1 MAKWA
6 PHLLGLL
13 TPVSAAV
20 TLVIGGW
27 WMITPIILLL
37 GLYPFLDS
45 IAGSSTV
52 HDVEQEGRGH
62 NVIVHLHG
70 LMVPIVVVCLL
81 YRVSVGL
88 GSISIIVPTLSA
100 GLATGAAGVVAAH
113 ELGHRR
119 PRSVSWWLG
128 RLDLLCVLYLHF
140 TVEHNHTHHK
150 HWARK
155 VDPTSSPW
163 GRSVYGHLVRT
174 VPKQFRNAYNIRKKD
189 TTISVIIEIALLI
202 SLALSGLSFLA
213 AFVGQALVAIY
224 LLEFVNFIQHH
235 GLERGEDERPHAGHA
250 WESRT
255 RWSRY
260 TLMNLPLHAAHHL
273 RSSTPYERLRPY
285 DESPQLPGG
294 YYQMFW
300 IALIPPLFNRLM
312 QTSANHSGG
321 VGGA

>member
-6 PHLLGLL
+6 PHLIGLL
-13 TPVSAAV
+13 TPVSAAIA
-20 TLVIGGW
+20 LVVGGW
-27 WMITPIILLL
+27 WMLTPIVLLL

-45 IAGSSTV
+45 IAGSSTI
-52 HDVEQEGRGH
+52 HDVEEEGRGH

-70 LMVPIVVVCLL
+70 ILVPVVVVCLL
-81 YRVSVGL
+81 YRISAGL
-88 GSISIIVPTLSA
+88 GSIPMVIPVLST

-119 PRSVSWWLG
+119 PRSASWWLG
-128 RLDLLCVLYLHF
+128 RLDLLSVLYLHF

-150 HWARK
+150 HWARE

-174 VPKQFRNAYNIRKKD
+174 VPRQLRNAYRIRKKD
-189 TTISVIIEIALLI
+189 TTVSILVEITLLA
-202 SLALSGLSFLA
+202 SLAIWGLPYLV
-213 AFVGQALVAIY
+213 AFVGQAFVAIY

-235 GLERGEDERPHAGHA
+235 GLQRGEDERPNAGHA

-312 QTSANHSGG
+312 QRSARHSGG

>member
-1 MAKWA
+1 MSRWA
-6 PHLLGLL
+6 PHLVGLL
-13 TPVSAAV
+13 TPLSAAV
-20 TLVIGGW
+20 SLLVGGW
-27 WMITPIILLL
+27 WMLTPIVLLL
-37 GLYPFLDS
+37 GLYPFLDTL
-45 IAGSSTV
+45 AGSSTV
-52 HDVEQEGRGH
+52 HDVEYEGRGH
-62 NVIVHLHG
+62 NAIVHMHG
-70 LMVPIVVVCLL
+70 ILVPAVVLCLL
-81 YRVSVGL
+81 YRVWTGL
-88 GSISIIVPTLSA
+88 GEIPLIVPTLSA

-119 PRSVSWWLG
+119 PRSSSWWLG

-174 VPKQFRNAYNIRKKD
+174 VPKQLRNAYRIRKKD
-189 TTISVIIEIALLI
+189 TTLSLTIEAALLV
-202 SLALSGLSFLA
+202 SLAFLGLPYLV
-213 AFVGQALVAIY
+213 AFVGQAFVAIY

-235 GLERGEDERPHAGHA
+235 GLERGDNERPHAGHA

-273 RSSTPYERLRPY
+273 RASTPYERLRPY

-312 QTSANHSGG
+312 KRSANHSGG

>member
-6 PHLLGLL
+6 PHLIGLL
-13 TPVSAAV
+13 TPISAAV
-20 TLVIGGW
+20 TLLIGGW
-27 WMITPIILLL
+27 WMITPTVLLL

-52 HDVEQEGRGH
+52 HDVEEEGRGH

-70 LMVPIVVVCLL
+70 ILVPIVVICLL
-81 YRVSVGL
+81 YRIWSGL
-88 GSISIIVPTLSA
+88 GSVSIVIPALSA

-119 PRSVSWWLG
+119 PRSSSWWLG

-174 VPKQFRNAYNIRKKD
+174 VPQQLRNAYRIRKKD
-189 TTISVIIEIALLI
+189 TTISIFVEIALLT
-202 SLALSGLSFLA
+202 SLAVWGLPYLA
-213 AFVGQALVAIY
+213 AFVGQAFVAIY

-235 GLERGEDERPHAGHA
+235 GLERGEDERPNAGHA

-312 QTSANHSGG
+312 QKSANHSGG

>member
-13 TPVSAAV
+13 TPISAAV

-27 WMITPIILLL
+27 WMLTPTILLL

-52 HDVEQEGRGH
+52 HDVEEEGSGH
-62 NVIVHLHG
+62 NIIVHLHG
-70 LMVPIVVVCLL
+70 ILVPVVVVCLL
-81 YRVSVGL
+81 YRVWAGL
-88 GSISIIVPTLSA
+88 GSISIIVPALSA

-119 PRSVSWWLG
+119 PRSASWWLG
-128 RLDLLCVLYLHF
+128 RLDLLCVIYLHF

-174 VPKQFRNAYNIRKKD
+174 VPRQLRNAYRIRKKD
-189 TTISVIIEIALLI
+189 TTISVMIEVALIA
-202 SLALSGLSFLA
+202 SLAVWGLPYLA
-213 AFVGQALVAIY
+213 VFVGQAFVAIY

-300 IALIPPLFNRLM
+300 VALIPPLFHRLM
-312 QTSANHSGG
+312 QRSVNHSGG

>member
-202 SLALSGLSFLA
+202 SLALSGLPFLA

-235 GLERGEDERPHAGHA
+235 GLERGKDERPHAGHA

-273 RSSTPYERLRPY
+273 RSSTPYEKLRPY

>member
-6 PHLLGLL
+6 PHLIGLL
-13 TPVSAAV
+13 TPLSAVVSL
-20 TLVIGGW
+20 LVGGW
-27 WMITPIILLL
+27 WMLTPIVLLL

-45 IAGSSTV
+45 FVGSSTI
-52 HDVEQEGRGH
+52 HDVEEEGKGH
-62 NVIVHLHG
+62 DFIVHAHG
-70 LMVPIVVVCLL
+70 FFVPVVVLCLL
-81 YRVSVGL
+81 YRVLIGVD
-88 GSISIIVPTLSA
+88 SIPLLVPIISA
-100 GLATGAAGVVAAH
+100 GLATGASGVVAAH

-119 PRSVSWWLG
+119 PRSFSWWLG
-128 RLDLLCVLYLHF
+128 RLDLLSVMYLHF

-163 GRSVYGHLVRT
+163 GRSVYGHLIRT
-174 VPKQFRNAYNIRKKD
+174 VPRQLRNAYRIRPKD
-189 TTISVIIEIALLI
+189 TTISLSIEATLLI
-202 SLALSGLSFLA
+202 GLAICGLPYFA
-213 AFVGQALVAIY
+213 AFVGQALIAIY

-235 GLERGEDERPHAGHA
+235 GLERGEDERPNAGHA

-273 RSSTPYERLRPY
+273 RSSTPYQRLRPY

-312 QTSANHSGG
+312 QKSVDHSGG

>member
-6 PHLLGLL
+6 PHLLGLF
-13 TPVSAAV
+13 TPISAAV

-27 WMITPIILLL
+27 WMLTPTILLL

-52 HDVEQEGRGH
+52 HDVEEEGSGH
-62 NVIVHLHG
+62 NIIVHLHG
-70 LMVPIVVVCLL
+70 ILVPVVVVCLL
-81 YRVSVGL
+81 YRVWAGL
-88 GSISIIVPTLSA
+88 GSISIIVPALSA

-119 PRSVSWWLG
+119 PRSASWWLG
-128 RLDLLCVLYLHF
+128 RLDLLCVIYLHF

-174 VPKQFRNAYNIRKKD
+174 VPRQLRNAYRIRKKD
-189 TTISVIIEIALLI
+189 TTISVMIEVALIA
-202 SLALSGLSFLA
+202 SLAVWGLPYLA
-213 AFVGQALVAIY
+213 VFVGQAFVAIY

-300 IALIPPLFNRLM
+300 IALIPPLFHRLM
-312 QTSANHSGG
+312 QRSVNHSGG

>member
-1 MAKWA
+1 
-6 PHLLGLL
+6 
-13 TPVSAAV
+13 
-20 TLVIGGW
+20 
-27 WMITPIILLL
+27 
-37 GLYPFLDS
+37 
-45 IAGSSTV
+45 
-52 HDVEQEGRGH
+52 
-62 NVIVHLHG
+62 VIVHLHG
-70 LMVPIVVVCLL
+70 ILVPIVVICLL
-81 YRVSVGL
+81 YRIWAGL
-88 GSISIIVPTLSA
+88 GSVSIVIPAISA

-113 ELGHRR
+113 ELGHRK
-119 PRSVSWWLG
+119 PRSSSWWLG

-174 VPKQFRNAYNIRKKD
+174 VPRQLRNAYRIRKKD
-189 TTISVIIEIALLI
+189 TTISILVELVLLA
-202 SLALSGLSFLA
+202 SLAVWGLPYVA
-213 AFVGQALVAIY
+213 AFVGQAVVAIY

-235 GLERGEDERPHAGHA
+235 GLERGEDERPNAGHA

-312 QTSANHSGG
+312 QKSADHSGG

>member
-6 PHLLGLL
+6 PHLIGLL

-20 TLVIGGW
+20 TLLIGGW
-27 WMITPIILLL
+27 WMLTPIILLL
-37 GLYPFLDS
+37 GIYPFLDVL
-45 IAGSSTV
+45 AGSSTV
-52 HDVEQEGRGH
+52 HDVEEEGKGH

-70 LMVPIVVVCLL
+70 LLVPIVVICLL
-81 YRVSVGL
+81 YRVWDGL
-88 GSISIIVPTLSA
+88 GSISIIVPALSA

-113 ELGHRR
+113 ELGHRK
-119 PRSVSWWLG
+119 PRSPSWWLG

-174 VPKQFRNAYNIRKKD
+174 VPRQLRNAYRIRKKD
-189 TTISVIIEIALLI
+189 TTISVIIELALLA
-202 SLALSGLSFLA
+202 SLAYWGLPFLA
-213 AFVGQALVAIY
+213 AFVGQAIVAIY

-300 IALIPPLFNRLM
+300 IVLIPPLFNRLM
-312 QTSANHSGG
+312 QKSVNHSGG

>member
-1 MAKWA
+1 MTRWV
-6 PHLLGLL
+6 PHLIGLL
-13 TPVSAAV
+13 TPASAAI
-20 TLVIGGW
+20 TLLIGGW
-27 WMITPIILLL
+27 WMITPTVLLL
-37 GLYPFLDS
+37 GLYPFLDTL
-45 IAGSSTV
+45 AGSSTV
-52 HDVEQEGRGH
+52 HDVEEEGRGH
-62 NVIVHLHG
+62 NVIVHIHG
-70 LMVPIVVVCLL
+70 ILVPIVVICLL
-81 YRVSVGL
+81 YRVSIGL
-88 GSISIIVPTLSA
+88 DSISIVIPALSA

-119 PRSVSWWLG
+119 PRSTSWWLG
-128 RLDLLCVLYLHF
+128 RIDLLCVLYLHF

-174 VPKQFRNAYNIRKKD
+174 VPRQLRNAYRIRKKD
-189 TTISVIIEIALLI
+189 TTISLLVEMTLLVT
-202 SLALSGLSFLA
+202 LAVWGLPYLA
-213 AFVGQALVAIY
+213 AFVGQAVVAIY

-235 GLERGEDERPHAGHA
+235 GLERGEDERPNAGHA

-312 QTSANHSGG
+312 RKSADHSGG

>member
-1 MAKWA
+1 M
-6 PHLLGLL
+6 LL
-13 TPVSAAV
+13 SR
-20 TLVIGGW
+20 
-27 WMITPIILLL
+27 
-37 GLYPFLDS
+37 
-45 IAGSSTV
+45 SSTPP
-52 HDVEQEGRGH
+52 
-62 NVIVHLHG
+62 L
-70 LMVPIVVVCLL
+70 CLL
-81 YRVSVGL
+81 YRVWDGL
-88 GSISIIVPTLSA
+88 GSVSIIVPALSA

-119 PRSVSWWLG
+119 PRSASWWLG

-174 VPKQFRNAYNIRKKD
+174 VPKQLRNAFRIRRKD
-189 TTISVIIEIALLI
+189 TTISVIIELALLAY
-202 SLALSGLSFLA
+202 LALWGLPYLA
-213 AFVGQALVAIY
+213 VFVGQAFVAIY

-312 QTSANHSGG
+312 QKSANHSGG

>member
-6 PHLLGLL
+6 PHLLGLF
-13 TPVSAAV
+13 TPISAAV

-27 WMITPIILLL
+27 WMLTPAILLL

-52 HDVEQEGRGH
+52 HDVEEEGSGH
-62 NVIVHLHG
+62 NIIVHLHG
-70 LMVPIVVVCLL
+70 ILVPVVVVCLL
-81 YRVSVGL
+81 YRVWAGL
-88 GSISIIVPTLSA
+88 GSISIIVPALSA

-174 VPKQFRNAYNIRKKD
+174 VPRQFRNAYRIRKKD
-189 TTISVIIEIALLI
+189 TTISVMIEVALIA
-202 SLALSGLSFLA
+202 SLAVWGLPYLA
-213 AFVGQALVAIY
+213 VFVGQAFIAIY

-273 RSSTPYERLRPY
+273 RSSTPYERLCPY

-300 IALIPPLFNRLM
+300 IALIPPLFHRLM
-312 QTSANHSGG
+312 QRSVNHSGG

>member
-1 MAKWA
+1 MARWA
-6 PHLLGLL
+6 PHLIGLL
-13 TPVSAAV
+13 TPISAAV
-20 TLVIGGW
+20 TLLIGGW
-27 WMITPIILLL
+27 WMLTPIILLL

-52 HDVEQEGRGH
+52 HDVEEEGRGH

-70 LMVPIVVVCLL
+70 ILVPIVVICLL
-81 YRVSVGL
+81 YRIWAGL
-88 GSISIIVPTLSA
+88 GSVSIVIPAISA

-113 ELGHRR
+113 ELGHRK
-119 PRSVSWWLG
+119 PRSSSWWLG

-174 VPKQFRNAYNIRKKD
+174 VPRQLRNAYRIRKKD
-189 TTISVIIEIALLI
+189 TTISILVELALLT
-202 SLALSGLSFLA
+202 SLAVWGLPYLA
-213 AFVGQALVAIY
+213 AFVSQAVVAIY

-235 GLERGEDERPHAGHA
+235 GLERGEDERPNAGHA

-300 IALIPPLFNRLM
+300 IAL
-312 QTSANHSGG
+312 
-321 VGGA
+321 

>member
-6 PHLLGLL
+6 PHLLGLF
-13 TPVSAAV
+13 TPISAAV

-27 WMITPIILLL
+27 WMLTPTILLL

-52 HDVEQEGRGH
+52 HDVEEEGSGH
-62 NVIVHLHG
+62 NIIVHLHG
-70 LMVPIVVVCLL
+70 ILVPVVVVCLL
-81 YRVSVGL
+81 YRVWAGL
-88 GSISIIVPTLSA
+88 GSISIIVPALSA

-119 PRSVSWWLG
+119 PRSASWWLG
-128 RLDLLCVLYLHF
+128 RLDLLCVIYLHF

-174 VPKQFRNAYNIRKKD
+174 VPRQLRNAYRIRKKD
-189 TTISVIIEIALLI
+189 TTISVMIEVALIA
-202 SLALSGLSFLA
+202 SLAVWGLPYLA
-213 AFVGQALVAIY
+213 VFVGQAFVAIY

-285 DESPQLPGG
+285 DEAPQLPGG

-300 IALIPPLFNRLM
+300 IALIPPLFHRLM
-312 QTSANHSGG
+312 QRSVNHSGG

>member
-6 PHLLGLL
+6 PHLIGLL
-13 TPVSAAV
+13 TPASAAI
-20 TLVIGGW
+20 TLLIGGW
-27 WMITPIILLL
+27 WMLTPIILLL
-37 GLYPFLDS
+37 GLYPFLDTL
-45 IAGSSTV
+45 AGSSTV
-52 HDVEQEGRGH
+52 HDVEEEGRGH

-70 LMVPIVVVCLL
+70 ILVPIVVLCLL
-81 YRVSVGL
+81 YRVWDGL
-88 GSISIIVPTLSA
+88 GAVSFVVPALSA

-119 PRSVSWWLG
+119 PRSASWWLG

-174 VPKQFRNAYNIRKKD
+174 VPRQLRNAYRIRKKD
-189 TTISVIIEIALLI
+189 TTISILLELAVLA
-202 SLALSGLSFLA
+202 SLAVWGLPFLA
-213 AFVGQALVAIY
+213 AFVGQAFVAIY

-235 GLERGEDERPHAGHA
+235 GLERGEDERPNAGHA

-300 IALIPPLFNRLM
+300 LALIPPLFNRLM
-312 QTSANHSGG
+312 QKSADHSGG